1 MIDPEELFSLFEDH
15 LSDLSEASQEDKQ
28 WADFD
33 RGRAL
38 GSVIMRKVADL
49 VDTYK
54 RFDHLSDP
62 DNVKAAKDRTLK
74 IYNKAL
80 LALIRR
86 IDSSNPH
93 IMRGIAIE
101 DTHPVSNI
109 IDTLTKHFER
119 TEDFKACTDL
129 VFFKEEL
136 LYHDLTRNLWVTD
149 YEGLV

>member
-15 LSDLSEASQEDKQ
+15 LSDLSDASQEDKQ
-28 WADFD
+28 WGDFD

-38 GSVIMRKVADL
+38 GSIIIRKVADL

-54 RFDHLSDP
+54 RFDTLSDP
-62 DNVKAAKDRTLK
+62 DNIKAAKNRTLK

-86 IDSSNPH
+86 IDFNNLH

-101 DTHPVSNI
+101 DTDPICNI
-109 IDTLTKHFER
+109 VDTLTKHFER
-119 TEDFKACTDL
+119 TEDFQACSDL
-129 VFFKEEL
+129 VIFKEEL
-136 LYHDLTRNLWVTD
+136 LYHSLTSTLWVTE